1 MSWSGSVVFDWL
13 ACLFFMERY
22 PNTERRSWQNITEAD
37 ATSEELHLV
46 RMIMGERPKCITP
59 EQWRE
64 NMRGCAKSI
73 RGHVAVANVSL
84 GRAPA
89 LTRRDWSRIRAA
101 LWAYRCAEM
110 NDRRGYDRVEHA
122 EIFEASAKRE
132 REILRTLTKCKHRP
146 LPNQARAIEAL
157 ANRLKK

>member
-1 MSWSGSVVFDWL
+1 VGADGLKLNGCQLSFFLPNVAMSHERSEL
-13 ACLFFMERY
+13 A
-22 PNTERRSWQNITEAD
+22 P
-37 ATSEELHLV
+37 
-46 RMIMGERPKCITP
+46 
-59 EQWRE
+59 
-64 NMRGCAKSI
+64 CA
-73 RGHVAVANVSL
+73 

-132 REILRTLTKCKHRP
+132 REILRTLTKCKHRS
-146 LPNQARAIEAL
+146 LP
-157 ANRLKK
+157 KKER